1 MMSVEIDLKEN
12 TLTEK
17 KVMQID
23 SDFQAHRA
31 EVLAAEA
38 QAAIRGGHTAF
49 RFVVAPGFLPSI
61 GWLDRLRMLL
71 EPLVREKHPVE
82 ITCSRMQRQSMRQA
96 GMNLVADIEV
106 SAS

>member
-1 MMSVEIDLKEN
+1 LNASNNAPTAVSLISSK
-12 TLTEK
+12 TFR
-17 KVMQID
+17 VD
-23 SDFQAHRA
+23 SDLAPHTA

-38 QAAIRGGHTAF
+38 QAAIRGGHMAF

-61 GWLDRLRMLL
+61 GWLDRLRTLL

-96 GMNLVADIEV
+96 GMNLMADIEV

>member
-23 SDFQAHRA
+23 SDFSPHRS

-61 GWLDRLRMLL
+61 GWLDRLRILL

-82 ITCSRMQRQSMRQA
+82 ITCSHMQRQSMRQA
-96 GMNLVADIEV
+96 GLNLVADIEV